1 MGKLSYWEWAL
12 TLIGA
17 IAVVGVH
24 VHLYGETAP
33 PTVAVA
39 LVGTSIVL
47 LALTN
52 WLWNAQVRTIFETT
66 RRAQRQHVI
75 DGANDA
81 IWDVEAMDLPDDEKE
96 ALFEEIHAE
105 VHRLLDDGGEV

>member
-17 IAVVGVH
+17 GAVAGVH
-24 VHLYGETAP
+24 VHLYGETP
-33 PTVAVA
+33 PPAVAVA
-39 LVGTSIVL
+39 LVGTSIVV

-52 WLWNAQVRTIFETT
+52 WLWNAQVRTIFEAT

-81 IWDVEAMDLPDDEKE
+81 IWDVESMDIPDEEKE

-105 VHRLLDDGGEV
+105 ARRLLDEGREV